1 MLWHKGLYAKVGM
14 GEGEALSRGGWSEM
28 SPAEKCL
35 MAVARAG
42 VGREWRIGRW
52 NSEGGS

>member
-42 VGREWRIGRW
+42 VGREWRIGRR